1 MRNTQSEPDPI
12 PLLQGPQDVK
22 VPVRAEDRAQCRTC
36 VAEYVAAN
44 LLVPPLTIE
53 ELERHARKLAIQ
65 KGSPPE
71 WHDFLTVLLSNA
83 LWRDTFATI
92 PFDRRI
98 LLLPQC
104 LRDKDNC
111 PAEMDEL
118 GLLCEECG
126 RCQIGPLQAKA
137 EALGYIV
144 LVAEGTTVVTRL
156 IEQGTIDA
164 VVGVSC
170 LSVLERAFP
179 HMAAEAIPGIAIPLL
194 RDGCVDTEVDAAW
207 VEDTLALSSTNAYWL
222 TRIDIDA
229 LRAEVD
235 QWFTPPAIRSV
246 LGEPGSSAELLAQEW
261 LCKGGKRWRPF
272 LSAAVYRALN
282 GPMPQLP
289 DSLRRIAMA
298 VECFHK
304 ASLIHDDIEDNDELR
319 YGEPTLHRVHGVPK
333 SINIGDLLLG
343 FGYRL
348 IGSSGAEPERVLEML
363 AIAAE
368 GHCDLCL
375 GQGEELHAIEGETP
389 IPVQA
394 TLDIFR
400 RKTAPAFEVALR
412 LGAAAASADQAC
424 QDMLR
429 QYSMAIGTA
438 YQIKDDLDD
447 LRPGIDA
454 DNEKSLRASLIM
466 AITYE
471 LASERDQAS
480 IRALFKTDAMINA
493 KNTQIL
499 PLIEK
504 YETHQRARQL
514 FQHYRN
520 EAIRTLAPAR
530 NAQLKSILRR
540 LVGRLLK
547 DG

>member
-12 PLLQGPQDVK
+12 PLLQGTQDVK

-246 LGEPGSSAELLAQEW
+246 LGEPGS
-261 LCKGGKRWRPF
+261 
-272 LSAAVYRALN
+272 
-282 GPMPQLP
+282 
-289 DSLRRIAMA
+289 
-298 VECFHK
+298 
-304 ASLIHDDIEDNDELR
+304 
-319 YGEPTLHRVHGVPK
+319 
-333 SINIGDLLLG
+333 
-343 FGYRL
+343 
-348 IGSSGAEPERVLEML
+348 
-363 AIAAE
+363 
-368 GHCDLCL
+368 
-375 GQGEELHAIEGETP
+375 
-389 IPVQA
+389 
-394 TLDIFR
+394 
-400 RKTAPAFEVALR
+400 
-412 LGAAAASADQAC
+412 
-424 QDMLR
+424 
-429 QYSMAIGTA
+429 
-438 YQIKDDLDD
+438 
-447 LRPGIDA
+447 
-454 DNEKSLRASLIM
+454 
-466 AITYE
+466 
-471 LASERDQAS
+471 
-480 IRALFKTDAMINA
+480 
-493 KNTQIL
+493 
-499 PLIEK
+499 
-504 YETHQRARQL
+504 
-514 FQHYRN
+514 
-520 EAIRTLAPAR
+520 
-530 NAQLKSILRR
+530 
-540 LVGRLLK
+540 
-547 DG
+547 